1 TAGTSGTAGSGAA
14 GTTGG
19 QGGNGGQ
26 GGSGGNP
33 IGTGGAGIGGNGGQ
47 GGAGGAG
54 GGGCGARSATGA
66 GGTGRDAGCSGRIRF
81 RKNSGGWFMGS
92 SGAQACRPS
101 RDAEV
106 QYRPPTGPRQS
117 APERANSAEPRASNR
132 HRDIRRR

>member
-1 TAGTSGTAGSGAA
+1 AGGGAA
-14 GTTGG
+14 FGV
-19 QGGNGGQ
+19 
-26 GGSGGNP
+26 
-33 IGTGGAGIGGNGGQ
+33 GGAFGGGGAL
-47 GGAGGAG
+47 GAGGAG

-132 HRDIRRR
+132 HRDIWRR